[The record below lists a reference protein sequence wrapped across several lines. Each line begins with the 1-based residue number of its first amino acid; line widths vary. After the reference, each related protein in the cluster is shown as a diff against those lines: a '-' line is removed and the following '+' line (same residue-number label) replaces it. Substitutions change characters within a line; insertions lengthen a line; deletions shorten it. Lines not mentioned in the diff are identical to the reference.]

1 MKSVVL
7 LSSGLDSTVN
17 LFEAHQKTE
26 IVLVLTFNYGQRAVL
41 KEIDRAQK
49 LCKLLKLKHQ
59 VIDITWFSGV
69 GKSSLIDK
77 SKTVPTGQ
85 SVSIDNFKVSTE
97 TASSVWVPNRNGV
110 FLNIAAAFAESLNAE
125 VVIPGFNQEEAT
137 TFPDNSLAFMKAL
150 DNSFEY
156 STANKVKISCYTVN
170 LSKPEIVEKAKS
182 LNIPLEYIWPCY
194 FADNQWCGQCESC
207 QRSKRAFEAQGLD
220 FTQFAIKSSRI

>member
-17 LFEAHQKTE
+17 LYEAYEKTE

-49 LCKLLKLKHQ
+49 LCKLLKLNHQ
-59 VIDITWFSGV
+59 IIDITWFSQV

-85 SVSIDNFKVSTE
+85 SVSIDNLKISTE

-110 FLNIAAAFAESLNAE
+110 FLNIAAAFAESLKAE
-125 VVIPGFNQEEAT
+125 VIIPGFNKEEAA
-137 TFPDNSLAFMKAL
+137 TFPDNSLAFMQAL
-150 DNSFEY
+150 DHSFEY
-156 STANKVKISCYTVN
+156 STANKVKVSCYTVQF
-170 LSKPEIVEKAKS
+170 SKPEIVQKAKA

-194 FADNQWCGQCESC
+194 FDQKQWCGQCESC
-207 QRSKRAFEAQGLD
+207 LRSKRAFESQGLD
-220 FTQFAIKSSRI
+220 FNQFAVKSSQV